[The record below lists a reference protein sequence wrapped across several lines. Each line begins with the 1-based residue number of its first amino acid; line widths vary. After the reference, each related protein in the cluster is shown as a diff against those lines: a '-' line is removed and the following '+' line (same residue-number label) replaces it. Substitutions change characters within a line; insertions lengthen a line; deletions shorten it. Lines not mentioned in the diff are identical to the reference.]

1 MGLAEQG
8 TDAASSRFDA
18 VESPLADEQA
28 GETHPARLSIAAVQQ
43 AQLLPID
50 RPDRLSSFLY
60 FYNRAPLSAQ
70 RLAAW
75 EHDADLRSLLNPTH
89 AGSIGKLLNAHWRA
103 APTRNETIWRI
114 WSLRGEAGRRMR
126 YKLYLS
132 PAPAM
137 TAAAIIA
144 AIEVLTDA
152 RTPHFKYAANVAAL
166 TRPDK
171 FVAYFDR
178 FDQLERTASLLRVR
192 LAGTAAQGVPFSASF
207 DHEGLL
213 SWGLD
218 PLDDQPIAG
227 SGAASRRLQI
237 AIRLAEALIDA
248 RRQSEAGEP
257 AWRFALDRLL
267 REGIDTQTWTPLQG
281 FDERRR

>member
-1 MGLAEQG
+1 MELAEQG
-8 TDAASSRFDA
+8 TDAASSRYDA
-18 VESPLADEQA
+18 AELPLADGQT
-28 GETHPARLSIAAVQQ
+28 GETHPVRLSIAAVRE

-50 RPDRLSSFLY
+50 SPDRLANFLY
-60 FYNRAPLSAQ
+60 FYNRTPLSAR

-75 EHDADLRSLLNPTH
+75 EHDADLRSLLSPTNS
-89 AGSIGKLLNAHWRA
+89 GSIGKLLNAHWRA
-103 APTRNETIWRI
+103 APARNGMIWRV
-114 WSLRGEAGRRMR
+114 WSLRGQESGRRR

-152 RTPHFKYAANVAAL
+152 RTPHFKYAANTAGL

-192 LAGTAAQGVPFSASF
+192 LAGIAAQGVPFSASF
-207 DHEGLL
+207 ERDGLL

-218 PLDDQPIAG
+218 PLDDQSIAA
-227 SGAASRRLQI
+227 SGAASWRFQI
-237 AIRLAEALIDA
+237 AMRLAEALIDA

-257 AWRFALDRLL
+257 ACHFALDRLR

>member
-1 MGLAEQG
+1 
-8 TDAASSRFDA
+8 
-18 VESPLADEQA
+18 
-28 GETHPARLSIAAVQQ
+28 LSDSAVQE
-43 AQLLPID
+43 AQLLASEKT
-50 RPDRLSSFLY
+50 DRLAFFLY
-60 FYNRAPLSAQ
+60 FYNRTPLSAR

-75 EHDADLRSLLNPTH
+75 ERDTDLKNLLNAEVTGP
-89 AGSIGKLLNAHWRA
+89 IGKLLSAHWRA
-103 APTRNETIWRI
+103 ASPRDENIWRV
-114 WSLRGEAGRRMR
+114 WSLRGETGRRMR

-137 TAAAIIA
+137 TAAAILA

-152 RTPHFKYAANVAAL
+152 RAPLFKYAADVAGL

-171 FVAYFDR
+171 FVAYFDS

-207 DHEGLL
+207 EPDGLL

-218 PLDDQPIAG
+218 PLKDQPNTGFGAG
-227 SGAASRRLQI
+227 SWRLQI
-237 AIRLAEALIDA
+237 AMRLAEGLIEA
-248 RRQSEAGEP
+248 RCRSEASTP
-257 AWRFALDRLL
+257 DWRFALDCLR
-267 REGIDTQTWTPLQG
+267 REGIDTETWTPLQG

>member
-1 MGLAEQG
+1 M
-8 TDAASSRFDA
+8 RHDA
-18 VESPLADEQA
+18 VASRLADGQTS
-28 GETHPARLSIAAVQQ
+28 ETHPARLSIAAVQE
-43 AQLLPID
+43 AQLLPIHSA
-50 RPDRLSSFLY
+50 DRLCTFLY
-60 FYNRAPLSAQ
+60 FYNRTPLSAR

-75 EHDADLRSLLNPTH
+75 ERDADLRSLLNPDGS
-89 AGSIGKLLNAHWRA
+89 GSIGKLLNAHWRA
-103 APTRNETIWRI
+103 APTRDETIWRV
-114 WSLRGEAGRRMR
+114 WSLRGEAGHQMR

-152 RTPHFKYAANVAAL
+152 RTPHFKYAADAAGL

-178 FDQLERTASLLRVR
+178 FDQLERTAGLLRVR

-207 DHEGLL
+207 ERDGLL

-218 PLDDQPIAG
+218 PMDDQPIAG
-227 SGAASRRLQI
+227 FGAASWRFQI
-237 AIRLAEALIDA
+237 AMRLAEALIEA
-248 RRQSEAGEP
+248 RRQNEAGEP
-257 AWRFALDRLL
+257 AWRFALDRLR
-267 REGIDTQTWTPLQG
+267 REAIDTETWTPLQG